1 MKVFIKYYLIAL
13 IIFVI
18 LDGIWLGFIGGNIYK
33 KYIGFLLTETPIWIA
48 AIIFYLLFVVG
59 IVVFVVLP
67 GMEEKSL
74 WVIVSRAALFG
85 LVTYATYD
93 LTNFATIKSWPIQ
106 ITIIDLIWGTC
117 LSSIVGVTTI
127 IIGRW
132 IQ

>member
-18 LDGIWLGFIGGNIYK
+18 LDGIWLGFIGGNLYK
-33 KYIGFLLTETPIWIA
+33 KYIGFVLNETPHWIA
-48 AIIFYLLFVVG
+48 ASIFYLLFIVG

-74 WVIVSRAALFG
+74 WIVVGRSALFG

-117 LSSIVGVTTI
+117 LSSFVGTATI

>member
-1 MKVFIKYYLIAL
+1 MKLFMKYYAIAL
-13 IIFVI
+13 IAFVI

-33 KYIGFLLTETPIWIA
+33 KYIGFLLSEKPNWMA
-48 AIIFYLLFVVG
+48 AIIFYLLFVAG

-74 WVIVSRAALFG
+74 WITAGRAALFG

-93 LTNFATIKSWPIQ
+93 LTNLATIKSWPVQ

-117 LSSIVGVTTI
+117 LSSFVGLTTI
-127 IIGRW
+127 IIARW

>member
-33 KYIGFLLTETPIWIA
+33 KYIGFLLAETPNWTA
-48 AIIFYLLFVVG
+48 AIIFYLLFIIG
-59 IVVFVVLP
+59 IVVFAVLP

-74 WVIVSRAALFG
+74 WIIVGRAALFG

-117 LSSIVGVTTI
+117 LSSIVGTATI

>member
-1 MKVFIKYYLIAL
+1 MKVFIKYYVIAL
-13 IIFVI
+13 IVFVI
-18 LDGIWLGFIGGNIYK
+18 LDGIWLGFIGGNLYK
-33 KYIGFLLTETPIWIA
+33 KYIGFLLTETPNWIT

-59 IVVFVVLP
+59 IVVFVVVP
-67 GMEEKSL
+67 GMEEKRL
-74 WVIVSRAALFG
+74 WIIIGRAALFG

-117 LSSIVGVTTI
+117 LSSVVGLTTI

>member
-13 IIFVI
+13 IVFVI
-18 LDGIWLGFIGGNIYK
+18 LDGIWLGFIGGNLYK
-33 KYIGFLLTETPIWIA
+33 KYIGFLLTETPNWIA

-74 WVIVSRAALFG
+74 WIIIGRAALFG

-117 LSSIVGVTTI
+117 LSSIVGTATI